1 MKSFEYTIT
10 DPVGLHARPAGLLV
24 KEAKKYTDTILIH
37 KGEKSAEAKKLMA
50 LMALCIL
57 KGETITVTVEGENEE
72 ATVSELEAFFK
83 ENL

>member
-1 MKSFEYTIT
+1 M
-10 DPVGLHARPAGLLV
+10 HARPAGLLV

-72 ATVSELEAFFK
+72 ATASELEAFFK

>member
-1 MKSFEYTIT
+1 
-10 DPVGLHARPAGLLV
+10 
-24 KEAKKYTDTILIH
+24 
-37 KGEKSAEAKKLMA
+37 MA

-72 ATVSELEAFFK
+72 ATASELEAFFK